1 MRRRGGRD
9 CQFSEA
15 ASCRGVHW
23 VARAEASKQ
32 LDALGSREQ
41 RCTSRACISRRTA
54 PHHVAT
60 DQPRHAF
67 AVSPPFAVASFR
79 ALICLFVFGMSAIMS
94 TAVPSKT
101 PVPTNTNVLTRTT
114 TTTTMR
120 REIVRRSLHDRSKHC
135 PCGMALHQTRVLPKQ
150 QHCNAVAGTVRKHKG
165 PLPESRPLGLQVIYS
180 VQIRLAEHPELWP
193 HCQVEVWIRKKKFN
207 HTLCLHDLARNRTAP
222 CANALRI
229 SITDARSTAFDCRHR
244 DRCRNAR
251 RGHRSRRCANTRA
264 LRRRGSRIPPCAK

>member
-1 MRRRGGRD
+1 MSCRDRRTCMRCTGGRYRCTCMRCRDGCTCMRCRDGCTCMRRRGGRD

-79 ALICLFVFGMSAIMS
+79 ALICVFVFGMSAIMR

-114 TTTTMR
+114 ATTTMH

-135 PCGMALHQTRVLPKQ
+135 P
-150 QHCNAVAGTVRKHKG
+150 
-165 PLPESRPLGLQVIYS
+165 
-180 VQIRLAEHPELWP
+180 
-193 HCQVEVWIRKKKFN
+193 
-207 HTLCLHDLARNRTAP
+207 
-222 CANALRI
+222 
-229 SITDARSTAFDCRHR
+229 
-244 DRCRNAR
+244 
-251 RGHRSRRCANTRA
+251 
-264 LRRRGSRIPPCAK
+264 